1 MKPEWKQTLCEMRDA
16 GYAVIVWT
24 PEELKDTEAEWVE
37 ECSISY
43 GWDYLIPAPETNEG
57 ESK

>member
-1 MKPEWKQTLCEMRDA
+1 MKDEWVKVLMEMRDA
-16 GYAVIVWT
+16 GYAVIAWS
-24 PEELKDTEAEWVE
+24 PEEMGDADPEWVE

-43 GWDYLIPAPETNEG
+43 GWDYLMPNQG